1 MKKKIFICL
10 LTITIL
16 LCATGCRKDNME
28 DIDIVVTNY
37 PNEYVL
43 SNIYGE
49 HANISSVYPDGVN
62 VNKYK
67 VTSKRKKDLSKDDLF
82 IYTGLIERER
92 TLAVDLLD
100 INNDLKIIDT
110 SYVLEIENSEE
121 ELWLNPS
128 YLLMM
133 AKNIEMGLNEYIS
146 SNYLKKEIE
155 DNYEKLKVNLSE
167 LDADYRVSIE
177 NAKSKKIV
185 ANNSNL
191 KYLEKF
197 GLDVIILDD
206 KALDKTYS
214 EVEDLIDNGEIKYIY
229 KFKDDKNSEK
239 TDNLLKDNDNIEV
252 VELHKIDNI
261 TDKERDEKQD
271 YISIMKDNLELIKQ
285 EIY

>member
-1 MKKKIFICL
+1 MKKKILLCL
-10 LTITIL
+10 LTIIVL
-16 LCATGCRKDNME
+16 LGATGCRKDNME

-37 PNEYVL
+37 PNEYIL
-43 SNIYGE
+43 TSIYGE
-49 HANISSVYPDGVN
+49 HANINSVYPDGVN
-62 VNKYK
+62 VNNYK
-67 VTSKRKKDLSKDDLF
+67 ITSKRKKDLSKDDLF

-92 TLAVDLLD
+92 KLAVDLLD

-146 SNYLKKEIE
+146 STYLKKEID

-167 LDADYRVSIE
+167 LDADYRLSVE
-177 NAKSKKIV
+177 NAKSKRIV
-185 ANNSNL
+185 ANSNNL

-197 GLDVIILDD
+197 GLEVIVLDD

-214 EVEDLIDNGEIKYIY
+214 EVEDYIKNDEVKYIY
-229 KFKDDKNSEK
+229 KFKDEKNSEK
-239 TDNLLKDNDNIEV
+239 IDKLIADHEGIET

-261 TDKERDEKQD
+261 TDKERDDKQD

-285 EIY
+285 AIY